1 MTEQAKVEIFRQEYD
16 GEGLADIE
24 RDLWEAFDPR
34 FNEKANAI
42 IDDDHH
48 IPRGTFIL
56 TLEYV
61 PE

>member
-1 MTEQAKVEIFRQEYD
+1 MTEQAKVEIFKQEYD
-16 GEGLADIE
+16 GEGIADIG
-24 RDLWEAFDPR
+24 RDIYEAFDPR
-34 FNEKANAI
+34 FNEKASVI
-42 IDDDHH
+42 VDDEHN